1 MKVTFYANCIV
12 NNRYNEV
19 FHNSVFDDY
28 LNTLEQTDF
37 EVEDVYT
44 TFNGR
49 FAIQNVL
56 TNNKNI
62 YTYNY
67 MKVETDSNQFEQDGF
82 TRYCFIDNIDIRNGY
97 VYVDYSEDIWH
108 SYSKGINI
116 RNSYLTR
123 SRQLQYGDKTIPVY
137 RLPLPYG
144 GNNLPSITSGLNIPN
159 ADKYLIVAR
168 LQTYKLS
175 SSGGKSTNQTASY
188 VLISNKTSVRIT
200 EGTVNP
206 FNDINELEE
215 TLSVFE
221 RQSAGEN
228 YTDHS
233 GIQTGFEGNTYFEID
248 NIHVVPR
255 YFFPDSI
262 ANVKPNIGAIM
273 IPWTSGESTVTL
285 YYHCYNITEFIINQN
300 NPLIPKYYSAY
311 NGVITHDFTNVS
323 FGPIS
328 KQIQLDNNGN
338 DISYSIL
345 IGGTVHE
352 FSIMLAIQNKIVDIT
367 NCFEVVL
374 PFNSVTGDVTAQR
387 KIAFNV
393 GLITQAMRVA
403 SGVGTI
409 ASGFS
414 SSFTP
419 AQLASTGA
427 VVPYEYFDSPWYY
440 ASPSVSLPTQTFNYP
455 SAKDIKSGG
464 SDIVGGVIEIAR
476 LLTPKYKSE
485 TAVVSHTQ
493 GILNCV
499 SFPVL
504 TKMVADNT
512 EEVQKAIDNIG
523 YSVDEI
529 FNTEAINTTFVD
541 WNVVQFGF
549 INLYGDFPQNIANAL
564 KAILRNGVKIWYTSN
579 V

>member
-1 MKVTFYANCIV
+1 MKITLYENCIV
-12 NNRYNEV
+12 NDRYNEV
-19 FHNSVFDDY
+19 FHNSIFDDY
-28 LNTLEQTDF
+28 LNSLSHVTLEIDDT
-37 EVEDVYT
+37 YT

-49 FAIQNVL
+49 LVIQHIL
-56 TNNKNI
+56 ANNKSI
-62 YTYNY
+62 YKYNY
-67 MKVETDSNQFEQDGF
+67 MKVQTDDNQFEGVGF
-82 TRYCFIDNIDIRNGY
+82 TRYCFVDNIEIHNGY
-97 VYVDYSEDIWH
+97 VTLDYSEDIWH

-123 SRQLQYGDKTIPVY
+123 SRQLQYENKSIPVY
-137 RLPLPYG
+137 RLPLQYG
-144 GNNLPSITSGLNIPN
+144 GNNLPSITSGLNIRN

-175 SSGGKSTNQTASY
+175 SSGGKPTNQTASY
-188 VLISNKTSVRIT
+188 VLISNKTGVEID
-200 EGTVNP
+200 EGTVTP
-206 FNDINELEE
+206 FENINELEE

-221 RQSAGEN
+221 RQSSGEN
-228 YTDHS
+228 FTDHS
-233 GIQTGFEGNTYFEID
+233 GLQTGFTGNAYFEID

-262 ANVKPNIGAIM
+262 ANVKPNIGAIT
-273 IPWTSGESTVTL
+273 IPWTSGATDITL
-285 YYHCYNITEFIINQN
+285 YYHCYNITEFITDQTDT
-300 NPLIPKYYSAY
+300 LIPKFYSAY
-311 NGVITHDFTNVS
+311 DGVIPHDFRNVS

-338 DISYSIL
+338 DIKYSIL

-387 KIAFNV
+387 KIAFNI

-419 AQLASTGA
+419 AQLASTNS
-427 VVPYEYFDSPWYY
+427 VVPYTGIHGSYDN
-440 ASPSVSLPTQTFNYP
+440 VSLATETFNFP
-455 SAKDIKSGG
+455 TKRQLQSGG
-464 SDIVGGVIEIAR
+464 QDIVGGVIEIAR

-485 TAVVSHTQ
+485 TAVVTHTQ
-493 GILNCV
+493 GILNCI

-504 TKMVADNT
+504 TKMEADNT
-512 EEVQKAIDNIG
+512 EEVEEAIDNIG

-529 FNTEAINTTFVD
+529 FGTEAINTSFD
-541 WNVVQFGF
+541 DYNVVQFDF

-564 KAILRNGVKIWYTSN
+564 KSILRNGVKIWYTSN
-579 V
+579 VEI